1 MINKESLVQRGSA
14 SDRQVWW
21 FCLHGAD
28 RSIIVRAVDARAE
41 GAEGGRLGL
50 AARPGAVT
58 AADVV
63 AGHVGLDISCLDRV
77 YLNGYV
83 AKLQTPGG
91 VIWFFHEHRRKPIV
105 SPALFEPI
113 GEKFRRHVRDWA
125 QAAGIPVIAFK
136 AGERKADVMAP
147 YLQAAA
153 ASGRS
158 QVAAVGCAQEFQLV
172 WTARR
177 RDTDPAGCPQFSFTK
192 EQRRVSVFYIYI
204 FDEQMGPG
212 FIKICT
218 YFPYPVK
225 AWVNGHEWAKQQA
238 RKIGLSFAGLSN
250 GFAACEDPALLQAI
264 CDRFGPGHV
273 QAWFDRWM
281 AAIPLPLD
289 AADRDAGFW
298 WELSMRQV
306 ETSRTLVFDG
316 DVHARAFFEALLADN
331 MDLGRPENVELL
343 FRRGQRAGRPTN
355 PPPGGGFK
363 TKIDRYC
370 DLVTLNVFYKNSRVK
385 QYLKDGVAMRVETV
399 VNSPKDLRCNRRL
412 ANLPDLQAKARAINA
427 RLLETE
433 TVGQGTALVSPVI
446 ERITRPTLTRDGR
459 KAPALRFGD
468 LRVQALAG
476 TLAAM
481 LLTVTGITNRS
492 LRAQMTGLLH
502 RPYSMNQASYDL
514 TRLARNGL
522 IARVPGAN
530 RYTLTRDGLLFAH
543 FYTKTYDHILRP
555 LMAPDRPNA
564 PPELAA
570 AIHTLHRI
578 AVSQIAQAR
587 IPTAA

>member
-1 MINKESLVQRGSA
+1 MVERN
-14 SDRQVWW
+14 
-21 FCLHGAD
+21 
-28 RSIIVRAVDARAE
+28 
-41 GAEGGRLGL
+41 GL
-50 AARPGAVT
+50 AAAGPAVVT

-63 AGHVGLDISCLDRV
+63 AGHVTLDVSCLDRV

-91 VIWFFHEHRRKPIV
+91 VVYFFRDHRGKPIV

-113 GEKFRRHVRDWA
+113 GEKFRKDIRDWA
-125 QAAGIPVIAFK
+125 QANGIPVIRFT
-136 AGERKADVMAP
+136 AGQRKAEVMAP
-147 YLQAAA
+147 YLEAAA
-153 ASGRS
+153 AAGRS
-158 QVAAVGCAQEFQLV
+158 QVVAVGCAQEFQLV
-172 WTARR
+172 WTARK

-192 EQRRVSVFYIYI
+192 EQRRVSVFYLYI
-204 FDEQMGPG
+204 FDERMGPG

-225 AWVNGHEWAKQQA
+225 AWVNGHEWAKRQA
-238 RKIGLSFAGLSN
+238 LAAGIGFTALSN
-250 GFAACEDPALLQAI
+250 GFASCDDPAGLQDI
-264 CDRFGPGHV
+264 CDRFGPGTV
-273 QAWFDRWM
+273 QVWFERWM
-281 AAIPLPLD
+281 ARFPLPLTS
-289 AADRDAGFW
+289 ADRDAGYW
-298 WELSMRQV
+298 WELSMRQT

-316 DVHARAFFEALLADN
+316 DVHARAFFEALLCEN

-343 FRRGQRAGRPTN
+343 FRRGQRLGRPTL
-355 PPPGGGFK
+355 PPAGGGFK

-370 DLVTLNVFYKNSRVK
+370 DLVTLNVFYRNSRLK
-385 QYLKDGVAMRVETV
+385 QYLKDGVALRIETV
-399 VNSPKDLRCNRRL
+399 VNDPRDLRCNRQL
-412 ANLPDLQAKARAINA
+412 QNLPELQDKARAINA

-446 ERITRPTLTRDGR
+446 ERITRPTLTGEGR

-476 TLAAM
+476 AIAAM
-481 LLTVTGITNRS
+481 LFTVTGITNKT
-492 LRAQMTGLLH
+492 LRGLMTGLLH

-514 TRLARNGL
+514 SRLARNGL
-522 IARVPGAN
+522 IQRVPCRN

-543 FYTKTYDHILRP
+543 FYTKVYNHVLRP

-570 AIHTLHRI
+570 ALATFDQLTADHI
-578 AVSQIAQAR
+578 ARAR
-587 IPTAA
+587 VPTAA